1 MRFLR
6 RRNRQAAPAI
16 GEAEAYA
23 RLHGERG
30 EEILRVEPMPPPPPP
45 VQAHAQAK
53 SRTNGITGETLRR
66 AFERRLQ
73 SREDPPRS

>member
-6 RRNRQAAPAI
+6 RRSRHAPPAI

-23 RLHGERG
+23 RLHGDRG
-30 EEILRVEPMPPPPPP
+30 EEILRVERMPPAPPPPPAE
-45 VQAHAQAK
+45 VKAHK
-53 SRTNGITGETLRR
+53 PGLTGETLRR

-73 SREDPPRS
+73 AREEPPSS

>member
-1 MRFLR
+1 MRFFR
-6 RRNRQAAPAI
+6 RRARRRSRTAPLPI

-30 EEILRVEPMPPPPPP
+30 EEIVRVEPMPPPPPP
-45 VQAHAQAK
+45 EPPQA
-53 SRTNGITGETLRR
+53 GLTGESLRR

-73 SREDPPRS
+73 SRGGRST